1 MGEGLRERVISTGG
15 RQLAEGWPNAVIL
28 NLIQNLSFGQG
39 TPVRSLRCG
48 QDDPHQLPPS
58 DLALARPLPHTCQMG
73 SKRKNAATAKSAKP
87 ATNGSLKSFLP
98 ATQKWFTAEIGEP
111 SPPQVQAWPRIANG
125 ENVLIHA
132 PTGSGKTFA
141 AFLSSIDQ
149 LFATTET
156 GKRNTGVQAL
166 YISPLKALNN
176 DIERNLR
183 DPLNGIR
190 HAAAELGDELPEITA
205 EVRTGDTPQSARA
218 RMVRRPPHILI
229 TTPESLYLI
238 LTSPQARNMLREVK
252 TVIVDEIHSISGT
265 KRGVHLSLSLER
277 LEQLSP
283 GFQRIGLSATQKP
296 LEEVARFLGGQH
308 VTETPEGL
316 SSDPRPVTIVDA
328 QFEKKLEVGVVGM
341 PDREI
346 GESAASVWPQ
356 IIPSVL
362 NDIEANRTTLVFANS
377 RRQAEQATDRLNE
390 QVRVELDPSAQP
402 SEMHSE
408 WAAPRETAESEGPF
422 FAHHGSISD
431 ETRHTLE
438 EALKAGELPALVGT
452 SSLELGIDIGTVDL
466 VVQLQSP
473 KTVTQGLQRV
483 GRSGHR
489 VGETSRYRIYATH
502 EEDLLEAAVVARGMA
517 DGDVEEVYTPQNAL
531 DVLSQQVIAAVAVDD
546 WRVDDLFQVFRGA
559 YPYHKLERSS
569 FDAVLK
575 LVSGKYPR
583 HTFNTLRARVNWD
596 EAGGMLRPLPGTRM
610 HAVDNGGAI
619 VDRGAFPVYLP
630 DRKTRIGELDEEFVY
645 ESRAGDVFVLGSQV
659 WRAADIDDDR
669 VIVEPAPGA
678 APRMP
683 FWRGEFPWRPLQL
696 SKRLAE
702 FKADVA
708 ARLEPHIDDESD
720 PPEVRDWLQ
729 SEYFCDEPAARQ
741 IINYI
746 RRQVRSTGN
755 VASNRALLVETY
767 SDSVGDRRVVVHS
780 SFGGKVNGP
789 WSVALSAVIKERTGV
804 EPEVEVNDDGIMFRL
819 HGADDDFPEDLL
831 TALTPEQT
839 RERVLAGLTDS
850 ALFGALF
857 RQNAQRALLLPG
869 IRRGRR
875 TPFWLQRLRSKDLLA
890 VSRNFAD
897 FPVMLETF
905 RDCLE
910 DAMDMPGLMDLLE
923 SLHAGEIEVTHHSS
937 AAPSPVARA
946 LSFALEAWYM
956 YQWDAPKAE
965 RSMQQLGL
973 DREQLAALMRD
984 PSFAGT
990 LRPEALDEVGGQ
1002 VAHTMPGRR
1011 ARSATEL
1018 AQLLEDLGDLTQAEV
1033 ETRADGDF
1041 ADWLERLE
1049 SENRAARVE
1058 LPSGEVWT
1066 APQHAAEYSAV
1077 TSIGAQASPSDR
1089 EALRNVLRRALGRS
1103 AALTEAELSA
1113 RYGISSQLL
1122 TEELEAMAADDELAW
1137 GYFTAEAGERE
1148 WAVRQNLERIQARTL
1163 SILRS
1168 EIRPA
1173 SPLRYQAEL
1182 LHLQRLTPE
1191 RQVTGADGLMRV
1203 LEEMQGVA
1211 LPLTEW
1217 SSRVL
1222 PARVA
1227 GFTTSMLDQMLGSG
1241 DFVPALIPGSD
1252 SNGAGSERVVFVQRG
1267 LGATYLNESVIER
1280 AGQSLDDLNEQSA
1293 RVMEFIKV
1301 EGTATSAELRSA
1313 FSDLRLSELRS
1324 ALSTLLKSGLIT
1336 TDSWIALNAALQH
1349 DQTVEREVPET
1360 QHAPAGIARSA
1371 ARAGAGVR
1379 GRAVARGQ
1387 ATRRMRELTSSLPEG
1402 ASWFPVDRFSVMG
1415 NQPDKTAL
1423 ANARAL
1429 ALLNRHGVVSR
1440 HVLALESNG
1449 WDWPSIINSL
1459 SLMELRGDVR
1469 RGYFVLG
1476 LPGVQFAMPE
1486 TVERLRAGH
1495 KGSKDSFTVVSASD
1509 FAYVLDQSL
1518 IDASDADAT
1527 LLSGL
1532 SRIPSNHVVFQGEEP
1547 ILRSEANGERL
1558 TPASDGASRVVA
1570 AAVRALR
1577 DHFVPASGS
1586 YGNSISVRSWDGND
1600 ILGSPGEPVLEDAG
1614 FRRDFPAMTFDAVQS
1629 RALNSR

>member
-1 MGEGLRERVISTGG
+1 MATKQKKTASGDGTSNG
-15 RQLAEGWPNAVIL
+15 AL
-28 NLIQNLSFGQG
+28 N
-39 TPVRSLRCG
+39 
-48 QDDPHQLPPS
+48 H
-58 DLALARPLPHTCQMG
+58 
-73 SKRKNAATAKSAKP
+73 
-87 ATNGSLKSFLP
+87 FLP
-98 ATQKWFTAEIGEP
+98 ATRRWFTGEIGKP
-111 SPPQVQAWPRIANG
+111 SPPQVKAWPHIA
-125 ENVLIHA
+125 ENENTLIHA
-132 PTGSGKTFA
+132 PTGSGKTLA
-141 AFLSSIDQ
+141 AFLSSIDH
-149 LFATTET
+149 LFATTKP
-156 GKRNTGVQAL
+156 GKRNTGVQTL

-190 HAAAELGDELPEITA
+190 EAAVRLGEELPEITA

-238 LTSPQARNMLREVK
+238 LTSPQARNMLREVR
-252 TVIVDEIHSISGT
+252 TVIIDEIHSLSGT

-283 GFQRIGLSATQKP
+283 NFQRIGLSATQKP

-308 VTETPEGL
+308 VTETQDGL
-316 SSDPRPVTIVDA
+316 KSEPRPVTIVDA
-328 QFEKKLEVGVVGM
+328 QFEKKLEVEVVGM

-346 GESAASVWPQ
+346 GESAASVWPHV
-356 IIPSVL
+356 IPAVL
-362 NDIEANRTTLVFANS
+362 RDIEANRTTLVFTNS

-390 QVRVELDPSAQP
+390 QVRAELDPSAQP
-402 SEMHSE
+402 PEFHSE
-408 WAAPRETAESEGPF
+408 KGASRESTDEEGPF
-422 FAHHGSISD
+422 FAHHGSIAD
-431 ETRHTLE
+431 DTRHMLE

-489 VGETSRYRIYATH
+489 VGETSRYKIYATH
-502 EEDLLEAAVVARGMA
+502 EEDLLESAVIARGMA

-546 WRVDDLFQVFRGA
+546 WQVGDLFRVFAGA
-559 YPYHKLERSS
+559 YPYHQLERSS

-583 HTFNTLRARVNWD
+583 HMFNTLRARVNWD
-596 EAGGMLRPLPGTRM
+596 EAGEMLRPLPGTRM

-645 ESRAGDVFVLGSQV
+645 ESKAGDVFVLGSQV

-669 VIVEPAPGA
+669 VVVEPAPGA

-683 FWRGEFPWRPLQL
+683 FWRGEFPWRPMQL
-696 SKRLAE
+696 SGRLAQ
-702 FKADVA
+702 FKAEVA
-708 ARLEPHIDDESD
+708 TRLEPYIDDESD
-720 PPEVRDWLQ
+720 PPEVRGWLQ
-729 SEYFCDEPAARQ
+729 KEYFCDEPAARQ

-746 RRQVRSTGN
+746 RRQVRSTGT
-755 VASNRALLVETY
+755 VASDRSLLVETY

-789 WSVALSAVIKERTGV
+789 WSVALTSVIKERTGV

-819 HGADDDFPEDLL
+819 PGADAEFPDDLL

-869 IRRGRR
+869 LKRGRR

-890 VSRNFAD
+890 VSRSFLD

-910 DAMDMPGLMDLLE
+910 DAMDLPGLMRVVE
-923 SLHAGEIEVTHHSS
+923 SLHAGEIEIGHHSS

-973 DREQLAALMRD
+973 DRSQLAALMRD

-990 LRPEALDEVGGQ
+990 LRPEAMDEVSGQ
-1002 VAHTMPGRR
+1002 VAHTIAGRR

-1018 AQLLEDLGDLTQAEV
+1018 AQLIEDLGDLTLAEI
-1033 ETRADGDF
+1033 EARSDGEF
-1041 ADWLERLE
+1041 SEWLERLE
-1049 SENRAARVE
+1049 SEKRVE
-1058 LPSGEVWT
+1058 RVNLPVGQTWT
-1066 APQHAAEYSAV
+1066 SPQHAAEYRVMAGLSA
-1077 TSIGAQASPSDR
+1077 SAGPSDR
-1089 EALRNVLRRALGRS
+1089 EALRNVLRRVLNRS
-1103 AALTEAELSA
+1103 TTMTEAEIGD
-1113 RYGISSQLL
+1113 RYGVPLSLL
-1122 TEELEAMAADDELAW
+1122 GEELEAMAADDELAW
-1137 GYFTAEAGERE
+1137 GYFKAEAGERE

-1182 LHLQRLTPE
+1182 LHLQRLTPD
-1191 RQVTGADGLMRV
+1191 RRLSSADGLKNV
-1203 LEEMQGVA
+1203 LTEMQGVA
-1211 LPLTEW
+1211 MSPSDWT
-1217 SSRVL
+1217 SRTL
-1222 PARVA
+1222 PARVT
-1227 GFTTSMLDQMLGSG
+1227 GFTTGLLDQLLRSG
-1241 DFVPALIPGSD
+1241 EFVPVLVSEPGQPEQV
-1252 SNGAGSERVVFVQRG
+1252 GFVERGQGRVVLSDAV
-1267 LGATYLNESVIER
+1267 VER
-1280 AGQSLDDLNEQSA
+1280 AAGPREDLAELPT
-1293 RVMEFIKV
+1293 RVMDFIKDQ
-1301 EGTATSAELRSA
+1301 GTATSADLRSLFA
-1313 FSDLRLSELRS
+1313 DLRLSQLQS
-1324 ALSTLLKSGLIT
+1324 ALSVLLKAGQVT
-1336 TDSWIALNAALQH
+1336 TDSWVAFLAALQH
-1349 DQTVEREVPET
+1349 DPASGSAVPET
-1360 QHAPAGIARSA
+1360 QHAPAGIS
-1371 ARAGAGVR
+1371 RATYR
-1379 GRAVARGQ
+1379 GRSVVRRQ
-1387 ATRRMRELTSSLPEG
+1387 ATRRMRELTSSLPED
-1402 ASWFPVDRFSVMG
+1402 ATWFPVNRFSLMG
-1415 NQPDKTAL
+1415 NEPEPTAL
-1423 ANARAL
+1423 ANNRAE
-1429 ALLNRHGVVSR
+1429 ALLSRHGVVSR
-1440 HVLALESNG
+1440 HVLSLEENG
-1449 WDWPSIINSL
+1449 WDWAPIVNAM

-1486 TVERLRAGH
+1486 TVERLRSGH
-1495 KGSKDSFTVVSASD
+1495 RGGKDSFTVVSASD

-1518 IDASDADAT
+1518 IDAADSEAT

-1532 SRIPSNHVVFQGEEP
+1532 SRIPSNQVVFQGELP
-1547 ILRSEANGERL
+1547 VLRSEGNGERL
-1558 TPASDGASRVVA
+1558 TTATEASADAVA
-1570 AAVRALR
+1570 AAVRAIR
-1577 DHFVPASGS
+1577 DQAVPVSGS
-1586 YGNSISVRSWDGND
+1586 YGNRITVHTWNGEDV
-1600 ILGSPGEPVLEDAG
+1600 LGSPGEKILEEAG
-1614 FRRDFPAMTFDAVQS
+1614 FRRDYPAMTFDAVQS
-1629 RALNSR
+1629 RALSGR

>member
-1 MGEGLRERVISTGG
+1 MKQPAGIKS
-15 RQLAEGWPNAVIL
+15 P
-28 NLIQNLSFGQG
+28 LS
-39 TPVRSLRCG
+39 
-48 QDDPHQLPPS
+48 
-58 DLALARPLPHTCQMG
+58 
-73 SKRKNAATAKSAKP
+73 
-87 ATNGSLKSFLP
+87 SFLP
-98 ATQKWFTAEIGEP
+98 AVRQWFTSEFGEP
-111 SPPQVQAWPRIANG
+111 SPPQVQAWPHIANG

-132 PTGSGKTFA
+132 PTGSGKTLA
-141 AFLSSIDQ
+141 AFLSAIDR
-149 LFATTET
+149 LFSTTKPN
-156 GKRNTGVQAL
+156 KRCTGVETL

-183 DPLNGIR
+183 QPLIGIR
-190 HAAAELGDELPEITA
+190 EAAAKLGEELPEITA

-252 TVIVDEIHSISGT
+252 TVILDEIHSLSGT

-283 GFQRIGLSATQKP
+283 NFQRIGLSATQKP

-308 VTETPEGL
+308 VTETQDGL
-316 SSDPRPVTIVDA
+316 ASEPRPVTIVDA
-328 QFEKKLEVGVVGM
+328 QFEKKLEVDVIGM

-346 GESAASVWPQ
+346 GESVASIWPQ

-362 NDIEANRTTLVFANS
+362 KDIDANRTTLVFANS

-390 QVRVELDPSAQP
+390 QIRAELDPSV
-402 SEMHSE
+402 
-408 WAAPRETAESEGPF
+408 APPEDLDDLSSTEGPF
-422 FAHHGSISD
+422 YAHHGSIAD
-431 ETRHTLE
+431 DTRHMLE
-438 EALKAGELPALVGT
+438 EALKAGELSALVGT

-502 EEDLLEAAVVARGMA
+502 EEDLLESAIIARGMA
-517 DGDVEEVYTPQNAL
+517 DGEVEEVYTPQNAL
-531 DVLSQQVIAAVAVDD
+531 DVLSQQVIAAVASDD
-546 WRVDDLFQVFRGA
+546 WRVDDLFRVFRGA
-559 YPYHKLERSS
+559 YPYHRLERSS

-583 HTFNTLRARVNWD
+583 HLFNSLRARVNWD

-645 ESRAGDVFVLGSQV
+645 ESKPGDAFVLGSQV

-696 SKRLAE
+696 SRRLAQ
-702 FKADVA
+702 FKAEIA
-708 ARLEPHIDDESD
+708 TRLEPYVDEESD

-729 SEYFCDEPAARQ
+729 QDYFCDEPAARQ

-746 RRQVRSTGN
+746 RRQMRSTGG
-755 VASNRALLVETY
+755 VATDRSLLVETY
-767 SDSVGDRRVVVHS
+767 SDSVGDRRLVVHS

-789 WSVALSAVIKERTGV
+789 WSVALSAVIKDRTGV

-819 HGADDDFPEDLL
+819 PGADDEFPEDLL
-831 TALTPEQT
+831 TALTPDQV

-890 VSRNFAD
+890 VSRTFPD

-910 DAMDMPGLMDLLE
+910 DAMDLPGLLNIVN
-923 SLHAGEIEVTHHSS
+923 SLQTGEIEVSRHSS

-965 RSMQQLGL
+965 RSIQQLGL
-973 DREQLAALMRD
+973 DRTQLAALMRD

-990 LRPEALDEVGGQ
+990 LRPEAMEEVSGQ
-1002 VAHTMPGRR
+1002 VAHTLAGRR

-1018 AQLLEDLGDLTQAEV
+1018 AQILEDLGDLTPTEIEA
-1033 ETRADGDF
+1033 RSDGDF
-1041 ADWLERLE
+1041 TEWLSRLE
-1049 SENRAARVE
+1049 SENRAVRVT
-1058 LPSGEVWT
+1058 LPVGEVWSS
-1066 APQHAAEYSAV
+1066 PQHASEYSAIAN
-1077 TSIGAQASPSDR
+1077 IGSQAGPSDR
-1089 EALRNVLRRALGRS
+1089 EALRNVLRRLLGRS
-1103 AALTEAELSA
+1103 TAITETEICDRYGVPAELLS
-1113 RYGISSQLL
+1113 
-1122 TEELEAMAADDELAW
+1122 EELEAMAADDELAW

-1182 LHLQRLTPE
+1182 LHLQRLTPD
-1191 RQVTGADGLMRV
+1191 RRVASIDGLKTV
-1203 LEEMQGVA
+1203 LEEMRGVA
-1211 LPLTEW
+1211 LTPAEW
-1217 SSRVL
+1217 TSRTL
-1222 PARVA
+1222 PARVS
-1227 GFTTSMLDQMLGSG
+1227 GFTISLLDQLLRSG
-1241 DFVPALIPGSD
+1241 EFVPILVSTD
-1252 SNGAGSERVVFVQRG
+1252 
-1267 LGATYLNESVIER
+1267 NESHDRVSFVPRGQGRIYLSEPVIER
-1280 AGQSLDDLNEQSA
+1280 ATLPADDPDELTT
-1293 RVMEFIKV
+1293 RVTRFIKD
-1301 EGTATSAELRSA
+1301 EGSVTSADLRSA
-1313 FSDLRLSELRS
+1313 FSDLRLSQLKS
-1324 ALSTLLKSGLIT
+1324 ALSASLKGGYLT
-1336 TDSWIALNAALQH
+1336 TDSWIAFLAALQH
-1349 DQTVEREVPET
+1349 DASSEQTVPET
-1360 QHAPAGIARSA
+1360 AHAPAGMSRSTARQRTA
-1371 ARAGAGVR
+1371 TRR
-1379 GRAVARGQ
+1379 Q
-1387 ATRRMRELTSSLPEG
+1387 ATRRMRELTSSLPGE
-1402 ASWFPVDRFSVMG
+1402 ANWFPVNRFSVLG
-1415 NQPDKTAL
+1415 NEPEISAL
-1423 ANARAL
+1423 ANSRAE

-1440 HVLALESNG
+1440 HVLAIEGNG
-1449 WDWPSIINSL
+1449 WVWAPIVNSL

-1476 LPGVQFAMPE
+1476 LPGVQFAMPQ
-1486 TVERLRAGH
+1486 TVERLRSGH
-1495 KGSKDSFTVVSASD
+1495 KGGKDSYTVVSAND
-1509 FAYVLDQSL
+1509 FAYVLDQTL
-1518 IDASDADAT
+1518 IDAADRDAL

-1532 SRIPSNHVVFQGEEP
+1532 SRIPSNLIVFRGEFP
-1547 ILRSEANGERL
+1547 VLRSEANGERL
-1558 TPASDGASRVVA
+1558 TPAPESSQESVVA
-1570 AAVRALR
+1570 AIRAIR
-1577 DHFVPASGS
+1577 DHLVPATGS
-1586 YGNSISVRSWDGND
+1586 YGNRMSVNTWAGAE
-1600 ILGSPGEPVLEDAG
+1600 ILGSPGDKILEDVG
-1614 FRRDFPAMTFDAVQS
+1614 FRRDYPSMTFDAVQA
-1629 RALNSR
+1629 RALSNR